1 MHARDGYLI
10 VITLIGRSRR
20 MEAARKETVN
30 LRRNGLVEGSTYGET
45 HELRTQET
53 EGSNTREVG
62 MAFDKHDF
70 TPRAMR

>member
-1 MHARDGYLI
+1 
-10 VITLIGRSRR
+10 
-20 MEAARKETVN
+20 MEAARKATVN

-62 MAFDKHDF
+62 TAFDKHDF